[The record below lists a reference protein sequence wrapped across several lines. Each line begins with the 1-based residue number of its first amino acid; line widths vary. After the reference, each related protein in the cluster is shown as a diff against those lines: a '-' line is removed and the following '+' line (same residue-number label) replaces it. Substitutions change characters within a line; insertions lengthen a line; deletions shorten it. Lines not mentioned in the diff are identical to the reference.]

1 MRTAAGE
8 RAEIAMRSLFEAGR
22 LLLLDLASTFFFLIL
37 FLLTKNVPLSVVLG
51 MALGVAQ
58 IGWQFARGKRVDTM
72 EWISL
77 FVVLASGAATLFTDD
92 PRFVMIKPSVIYA
105 IVGVAMLK
113 PGRMNRYLP
122 PVAIELVPDIAY
134 GFGFAWA
141 GLMFATAVLNIVVAL
156 NFGVVAWSAFMSV
169 FAIASKV
176 ALFVIC
182 YAAMR
187 FIGARR
193 RRAQPVPALS

>member
-1 MRTAAGE
+1 
-8 RAEIAMRSLFEAGR
+8 MRSLFEAGK
-22 LLLLDLASTFFFLIL
+22 LLLVDLASTFFFLIL
-37 FLLTKNVPLSVVLG
+37 FLLTKNVPLSALLG

-58 IGWQFARGKRVDTM
+58 IGWQFARGKPIDAM

-77 FVVLASGAATLFTDD
+77 FVVLASGAATLLTDD

-113 PGRMNRYLP
+113 PGWMNRYLP
-122 PVAIELVPDIAY
+122 PVAKELVPDIAY
-134 GFGFAWA
+134 GFGFVWA

-156 NFGVVAWSAFMSV
+156 NFGVVAWAAFMPV
-169 FAIASKV
+169 FAIVSKV
-176 ALFVIC
+176 ALFLIC

-187 FIGARR
+187 LIGARR
-193 RRAQPVPALS
+193 RRAQPIPALS